1 MKFQL
6 KPIVQVLGMVI
17 ILGATGCGG
26 GGGGGAV
33 APVAPAS
40 TTTSV
45 STTVIDGALKN
56 AVVCMDVNLNGLC
69 DASEVQGRTDAAGNV
84 TLAIPNDDVGKYPL
98 VAMVGTDA
106 VDADNGPVTVPY
118 SMTAPASRPSVL
130 SPLTTLVQETV
141 AATGVSIADAE
152 MQLQSTTGI
161 NVSLF
166 QDFTK
171 VPAPTDGS
179 TSASAVARMV
189 VVTTQ
194 SQLASLAS
202 TVGTTAIDGTTI
214 SQTALNQVIEQRVL
228 QVLPALVAVVNN
240 PATAALPQS
249 AQETAVINALSSSL
263 LTTASV
269 ATVVAINN
277 QTSASA
283 AATTTTVV
291 TATPTA
297 ALNLANLN
305 FTDAGN
311 WFVRTINASLVQNT
325 PDANNKLL
333 FVDRRSRSNS
343 GTVANWN
350 FGNNPSDQ
358 SNLHWNGT
366 AWAACALNQE
376 HVSTTRDAAGNG
388 SYNYCDNYETGV
400 SNRATFDV
408 SSSSLSQVYDQI
420 RAAGYTNLSIANT
433 ATLGVA
439 TFPTGSKLYYQT
451 TTPLTKAFAYQ
462 VGSGALVKQY
472 SAAVSAGGGVPG
484 APTIGCASAEFAVSP
499 AIQATTLESLLAAN
513 TGTPCIFAPGS
524 LTVGTAAG
532 TVTFTSD
539 AQNDA
544 WGNST
549 LTIGTVGSVNV
560 GGPATAYYTGNTNIR
575 LSFAGSGTNP
585 VTYYACKQRFIT
597 GGSRNC
603 TPIGSGNYT
612 ITTLGDARVMTLSNP
627 PAQAAALTY
636 NRLFVERGG
645 KVYYGYQ
652 DKQVASS
659 VARMNIT
666 AAGALFTQLG
676 LPAVDPEVPM
686 VLTAASYQGVWDFRD
701 AVALGGGVAVNLL
714 ANGGIQCTD
723 NVSGLASVC
732 SITSLNPATGAI
744 SLNNAGTAIVGT
756 LGFMTGTGTGTYTPS
771 PPDPLNPPGNFVAT
785 RR

>member
-40 TTTSV
+40 TTTNV
-45 STTVIDGALKN
+45 STTVIDGVLKN

-69 DASEVQGRTDAAGNV
+69 DAGEVQGRTDAAGNV
-84 TLAIPNDDVGKYPL
+84 TLAIPNADVGKYPL

-130 SPLTTLVQETV
+130 SPLTTLVQVTV
-141 AATGVSIADAE
+141 AATGASIADAE

-179 TSASAVARMV
+179 TSAGAVARMV

-249 AQETAVINALSSSL
+249 AQETAVVNALSSSL

-277 QTSASA
+277 QTLAST
-283 AATTTTVV
+283 AATTTTVA

-297 ALNLANLN
+297 ALSLANLN

-311 WFVRTINASLVQNT
+311 WFVRTFNASLVQNT

-333 FVDRRSRSNS
+333 FVDRRSRSNT
-343 GTVANWN
+343 GAVANWN

-408 SSSSLSQVYDQI
+408 SGSSLSQVYNQI
-420 RAAGYTNLSIANT
+420 RAAGYTNLTIANT
-433 ATLGVA
+433 AALGAA
-439 TFPTGSKLYYQT
+439 TFPTGSKLFYQT
-451 TTPLTKAFAYQ
+451 STPLTKAYAYQ
-462 VGSGALVKQY
+462 VGSTALVKHY
-472 SAAVSAGGGVPG
+472 SAAVTAGGDARTNPSSGCNSTEYSLF
-484 APTIGCASAEFAVSP
+484 PTI
-499 AIQATTLESLLAAN
+499 QTTSLEGFMETN
-513 TGTPCIFAPGS
+513 KGTPCIFNQSSFVFNG
-524 LTVGTAAG
+524 
-532 TVTFTSD
+532 VTYTGPL
-539 AQNDA
+539 QNES

-549 LTIGTVGSVNV
+549 ANIGNV
-560 GGPATAYYTGNTNIR
+560 GNVDPNGTPTGFYTGNTLIR
-575 LSFAGSGTNP
+575 VAFTGTGTNP
-585 VTYYACKQRFIT
+585 ITYYACKQRFFSV
-597 GGSRNC
+597 GARDCS
-603 TPIGSGNYT
+603 PIGTGSYT
-612 ITTLGDARVMTLSNP
+612 ITTLGDARIMTLSNP
-627 PAQAAALTY
+627 PGIAAPLTY
-636 NRLFVERGG
+636 TRLFVERGG

-659 VARMNIT
+659 VARMNLT

-686 VLTAASYQGVWDFRD
+686 ALTAASYQGVWDFRD

>member
-6 KPIVQVLGMVI
+6 KPIAQVLGIAI
-17 ILGATGCGG
+17 ILGAAGCGG

-33 APVAPAS
+33 APGAPAS
-40 TTTSV
+40 TTTNV

-69 DASEVQGRTDAAGNV
+69 DAGEVQGRTDAAGNV

-118 SMTAPASRPSVL
+118 SMTAPASRPSVV
-130 SPLTTLVQETV
+130 SPLTTLVQQTV
-141 AATGVSIADAE
+141 VANGVSIADAE
-152 MQLQSTTGI
+152 KQLQSTTGI

-171 VPAPTDGS
+171 VPAPKDGS
-179 TSASAVARMV
+179 TSAGAVARMV

-194 SQLASLAS
+194 SQLTSLAS

-228 QVLPALVAVVNN
+228 QVLPALVSVVNN
-240 PATAALPQS
+240 PATAALPQA
-249 AQETAVINALSSSL
+249 AQETAVVSALSSSL

-283 AATTTTVV
+283 AATTTTVA

-297 ALNLANLN
+297 ALSLANLN

-311 WFVRTINASLVQNT
+311 WFVRTFNASLVQNT

-333 FVDRRSRSNS
+333 FVDRRSRSS
-343 GTVANWN
+343 GGAIANWN
-350 FGNNPSDQ
+350 FGSNPAGQ

-408 SSSSLSQVYDQI
+408 SGSSLSQVYDQI
-420 RAAGYTNLSIANT
+420 RAAGYTNLTIANT
-433 ATLGVA
+433 AALGVA
-439 TFPTGSKLYYQT
+439 TFPPGSKLYYHAN
-451 TTPLTKAFAYQ
+451 TPLTKAFAYE

-472 SAAVSAGGGVPG
+472 SAAVSAGGGVLG
-484 APTIGCASAEFAVSP
+484 APTTGCVSAEFSVGP

-513 TGTPCIFAPGS
+513 TGTPCIFSPGS
-524 LTVGTAAG
+524 LTVGT
-532 TVTFTSD
+532 TVYQSGETIGES
-539 AQNDA
+539 
-544 WGNST
+544 WSNST
-549 LTIGTVGSVNV
+549 LAIGTLGSVNF

-585 VTYYACKQRFIT
+585 VTYYACKQRFVS

-603 TPIGSGNYT
+603 TRIGSGSYT

-645 KVYYGYQ
+645 KVYFGYQ
-652 DKQVASS
+652 DKLVASN

-701 AVALGGGVAVNLL
+701 AVASGGGVAVNLQ

-723 NVSGLASVC
+723 NVSGLASAC

-756 LGFMTGTGTGTYTPS
+756 LGFMTGAGTGTYTPN